1 MNIMDRIR
9 KAAVKREQAAKRKAT
24 KQLRAAKSA
33 AARERAMLELKR
45 EQLQIKKEVAD
56 AKTAN
61 LRAETELKE
70 ARRKAGYL
78 TPDERIAKATA
89 TIGRGIAS
97 GVKAYRSVSGT
108 STTKRKSGGKSSKP
122 SLKKF
127 IYG

>member
-9 KAAVKREQAAKRKAT
+9 KAAVKREQAAKRKAE
-24 KQLRAAKSA
+24 KQLRTAKSA
-33 AARERAMLELKR
+33 AARERAMLTLKR
-45 EQLQIKKEVAD
+45 EQLRIKTEVAD
-56 AKTAN
+56 AKAAN
-61 LRAETELKE
+61 LRAKTKLRE
-70 ARRKAGYL
+70 AQRKAGYL

-89 TIGRGIAS
+89 IIGRGIAS

-108 STTKRKSGGKSSKP
+108 HTKRKSGGKSSRP